1 MTWPLPD
8 LNRRL
13 HRLIWLS
20 TRDHHGRVNSEL
32 VVESEMAFMLEIVV
46 FINIYTLKLCL
57 TSRLRMDCGAEYKSG
72 PDQACGN
79 FIVDRSPSSQG
90 FVFPWCA
97 PCPHPHSRALAS
109 NVLRSPPTSRAL
121 GFGLATLKKLQE
133 AGISFRLSS
142 LLPKFSSL
150 R

>member
-72 PDQACGN
+72 PDQAVAILLLTLVLPPEVLYSLGAPHALTRIPEHLRVT
-79 FIVDRSPSSQG
+79 F
-90 FVFPWCA
+90 CA
-97 PCPHPHSRALAS
+97 RHQPAGLS
-109 NVLRSPPTSRAL
+109 VLDWPP
-121 GFGLATLKKLQE
+121 
-133 AGISFRLSS
+133 
-142 LLPKFSSL
+142 
-150 R
+150 